1 MSTVW
6 PQEVIPD
13 GDSVYYRVHYQLCLE
28 GGIRPNI
35 FREQGGTM
43 SVDWDK
49 YSTPT
54 ETRDRARHPA
64 ENGVVSLNVGSVR
77 TIRALVV
84 EHFPLPHNRSH
95 SGVTG
100 MSVLPKE
107 GLAEARVHLA
117 RIARAEIPVPA
128 P

>member
-1 MSTVW
+1 MSTAW

-13 GDSVYYRVHYQLCLE
+13 EDSVYYRVHYQLCLE
-28 GGIRPNI
+28 GEIRPNI
-35 FREQGGTM
+35 FREQDGNM

-49 YSTPT
+49 YSTPI

-64 ENGVVSLNVGSVR
+64 ENGVVSLNAGSVR
-77 TIRALVV
+77 TIRALAV
-84 EHFPLPHNRSH
+84 EHFPLPPNRSH

-100 MSVLPKE
+100 MSDLPKE
-107 GLAEARVHLA
+107 GLAEARVQLA
-117 RIARAEIPVPA
+117 RIARVEIPVPS